1 MARCPTCGRRV
12 HWERAACPLDGTA
25 VASPLA
31 ACEPSPLPQ
40 VPGFRIDRVLG
51 LGGFATV
58 YAARDDEE
66 GCERALKV
74 SRADAL
80 GATEQ
85 LLWEIEALR
94 AIGPPHVPSL
104 HRAGFLPDGA
114 AYAVLELIGFPTLG
128 EAMVSQKLPLELP
141 AFAGCAEAMLA
152 AVEAI
157 HQRGFVH
164 CDLKPEN
171 IFLVESPLR
180 VQLIDF
186 GLARALEERP
196 AGDSSGSG
204 PAPGSADYMSPEQ
217 CRNAANIG
225 IAADIYAL
233 GVIFFEMLTGRVPF
247 FGKPADVQEGHRSR
261 RPPRL
266 GDIRPEAIALEEVI
280 RRCLAKNPADRFSSA
295 VSLRIALLDA
305 FNAPS
310 DKAPNKPERR
320 PPAPQRTMAREKQL
334 AALLFFNTRED
345 VARIKSALS
354 AHGGLLAHAAV
365 SAHAGVFS
373 LESGDNPVN
382 RAVGAARDL
391 IDAGFCERTKV
402 DVATVSVHP
411 RGAGRRYFS
420 PLFAQVDRYPSPQ
433 DPPGILVGEE
443 AAKVLKDVP
452 GSWLERYRPGVFR
465 LAHPEQLSE
474 SSLVG
479 LESAGP
485 MIGREEVLEAL
496 LGAARSAVDSRS
508 PTIST
513 VIAEPGHGKTRLCRA
528 LLEQLTTVVGARLIH
543 LRAREPSAGE
553 ADQTIRSLL
562 RTLLRI
568 EGVDDPDTG
577 RRLLA
582 DRLGPAL
589 AGEVWPGAALALG
602 WLSLESEELRPFAA
616 APGVLR
622 SGAARAAGAAMR
634 RLALESPLLLVLDD
648 AQFADDATLDAI
660 EYATLSE
667 AGSPIWACVLARP
680 SFHSGRPGWAERA
693 AQRTQVELEPL
704 AQEAAV
710 DLCRSLLFPA
720 ENVPAAAV
728 QLLVERTKGI
738 PIQIVELVRALKDG
752 GMVRQN
758 ARTGTRYLATD
769 ELGALPDLP
778 LVEWLAARELGALAP
793 ELASHARLAALLGDD
808 FVPEEISGVLA
819 ELEHAGNAAA
829 FPLDAAVAT
838 KQLLRKGVLVE
849 RRRDQLSF
857 RHALVRDAMFQSVP
871 EAVRRPIHQAAFLYY
886 SGECLL
892 PPRQRLARL
901 AFHAA
906 QSGLSDV
913 AADSYLRLAEQAQS
927 RHAYLEAESMY
938 TRALEQLLA
947 APNPQRLSALRGRA
961 LMRYRLSR
969 YEDASKDFELAR
981 QIAHQLGELESE
993 VEILLDEATALDWAD
1008 EYRKS
1013 KELVDVAELLARNCE
1028 SPLLEAKLL
1037 MGLARSCVRFNT
1049 YERAAELYGLAAL
1062 QAEALG
1068 DAAYETYVISLLHN
1082 GYVLASLGRLE
1093 DAQRAFDR
1101 VIPLC
1106 EQRGDKL
1113 HLGAA
1118 LGNRFTLWTCRNDE
1132 HRLMADLYRLLQIC
1146 REMGNGRM
1154 EQQAHFYLGLYLRYL
1169 GELEDAQKHA
1179 RRAVEID
1186 EKRLGEAARPE
1197 SSLLLARVLA
1207 AAGNIAG
1214 ARYILRQIQ
1223 GRRRGALGRRDQE
1236 IELLPGEEVFF
1247 SLVDLATREASGEEW
1262 EALWATAIKCLTG
1275 QDQIEFWELRGRS
1288 AQRKGA
1294 RQEAIQALQQ
1304 ALAIANRVPNVMS
1317 KRLLAEL
1324 NSLAGNNRTDGE

>member
-1 MARCPTCGRRV
+1 MARCTTCGRRV
-12 HWERAACPLDGTA
+12 HWQRTACPLDGTA
-25 VASPLA
+25 VASLPA
-31 ACEPSPLPQ
+31 ACEPSALPQ

-66 GCERALKV
+66 GGERALKV
-74 SRADAL
+74 SRADVV

-85 LLWEIEALR
+85 LLQEIEALR
-94 AIGPPHVPSL
+94 AIGPPHVPCL
-104 HRAGFLPDGA
+104 HRAGFLADGA
-114 AYAVLELIGFPTLG
+114 AYAALELIGSPTLG
-128 EAMVSQKLPLELP
+128 EAMVSQKLPLELA
-141 AFAGCAEAMLA
+141 AFAGCAEAILA
-152 AVEAI
+152 AVEAV

-171 IFLVESPLR
+171 IFLLESPLR
-180 VQLIDF
+180 VRLIDF
-186 GLARALEERP
+186 GLARAVEESP
-196 AGDSSGSG
+196 AGDSTGSG

-217 CRNAANIG
+217 CRNSAKVG

-247 FGKPADVQEGHRSR
+247 FGKPADVLEAHRSR

-280 RRCLAKNPADRFSSA
+280 RRCLSKNPADRFSSA
-295 VSLRIALLDA
+295 VSVRIALLDA
-305 FNAPS
+305 LNAS
-310 DKAPNKPERR
+310 SRKTPNKPERA
-320 PPAPQRTMAREKQL
+320 PPAPQPTRAREKQSV
-334 AALLFFNTRED
+334 ALLFFNTRED
-345 VARIKSALS
+345 AARIKSALS

-382 RAVGAARDL
+382 RAVGAARAL
-391 IDAGFCERTKV
+391 IDAGFCERAKV
-402 DVATVSVHP
+402 DVGTVSVHP
-411 RGAGRRYFS
+411 HAAGRRYFS
-420 PLFAQVDRYPSPQ
+420 PFFAQADRYPWPE

-465 LAHPEQLSE
+465 LAHPEKLNE
-474 SSLVG
+474 SSVVEF
-479 LESAGP
+479 ESAGP
-485 MIGREEVLEAL
+485 IIGREEVLESL
-496 LGAARSAVDSRS
+496 LGAARGAVDSRS

-528 LLEQLTTVVGARLIH
+528 LLEQLPTVAGARLIH
-543 LRAREPSAGE
+543 FRAREPSAGE
-553 ADQTIRSLL
+553 ADQTIRELL
-562 RTLLRI
+562 RTLFGI
-568 EGVDDPDTG
+568 EGVAGPDPG

-589 AGEVWPGAALALG
+589 ASDVWPGAALALG
-602 WLSLESEELRPFAA
+602 WLSLESEELKPFAA
-616 APGVLR
+616 APGALR

-634 RLALESPLLLVLDD
+634 RLAEKSPLLLVLDD

-667 AGSPIWACVLARP
+667 ARSPIWACVFARP
-680 SFHSGRPGWAERA
+680 SFQAGRPGWAERS
-693 AQRTQVELEPL
+693 AQQCRVELEPL
-704 AQEAAV
+704 AQEAAA
-710 DLCRSLLFPA
+710 DLCRTLLSPA
-720 ENVPAAAV
+720 ENVPAAAI

-758 ARTGTRYLATD
+758 ARTGTWYLATD
-769 ELGALPDLP
+769 ELGAPADLP
-778 LVEWLAARELGALAP
+778 LVEWLAGKELGALPAD
-793 ELASHARLAALLGDD
+793 LASHARLAALLGDD

-819 ELEHAGNAAA
+819 ELERAGTAGS

-906 QSGLSDV
+906 QSGLAGV

-927 RHAYLEAESMY
+927 RHAYVEAESMY
-938 TRALEQLLA
+938 SRALEQMLA
-947 APNPQRLSALRGRA
+947 VPNPQRLSALRGRA

-981 QIAHQLGELESE
+981 EIAHHLGELESE
-993 VEILLDEATALDWAD
+993 IEILLDEATALDWAD
-1008 EYRKS
+1008 EYRRS

-1028 SPLLEAKLL
+1028 TPLLEAKLL
-1037 MGLARSCVRFNT
+1037 MGLGRSCVRFNT
-1049 YERAAELYGLAAL
+1049 HERAAELYGLAA
-1062 QAEALG
+1062 QRAGELG
-1068 DAAYETYVISLLHN
+1068 DAGYETYVISLLHN

-1093 DAQRAFDR
+1093 ESERAFDR

-1118 LGNRFTLWTCRNDE
+1118 LGNRITLWTCRNDE

-1169 GELEDAQKHA
+1169 GELEDAEKHA

-1197 SSLLLARVLA
+1197 SSLLLARVFA
-1207 AAGNIAG
+1207 AAGNTAG

-1262 EALWATAIKCLTG
+1262 EALWARAVKCLTG
-1275 QDQIEFWELRGRS
+1275 QDQIEFWELRGRG
-1288 AQRKGA
+1288 AQRRA
-1294 RQEAIQALQQ
+1294 ADQEAIRAFQQ
-1304 ALAIANRVPNVMS
+1304 AVLLAGRVPNVMLN
-1317 KRLLAEL
+1317 RLQAEL
-1324 NSLAGNNRTDGE
+1324 SSLSNASPH